1 MIKFE
6 VNCNLVS
13 YLQSVIRY
21 TEESKI
27 MNISTFELKNKFLK
41 DFFTS

>member
-13 YLQSVIRY
+13 CLQSVIRY
-21 TEESKI
+21 TEQSKI

>member
-13 YLQSVIRY
+13 YLQSVIRC
-21 TEESKI
+21 TEQSKI